1 MNIDA
6 KLKIL
11 KSEMKIKPA
20 QLTISLENFIR
31 EYVEKLEKEGTIL
44 GLYKAFEK
52 KVDFCG
58 VIVFCSYS
66 RMSKTMKMYSV
77 LSRYIKKI

>member
-1 MNIDA
+1 MNAND
-6 KLKIL
+6 KLEIL

-20 QLTISLENFIR
+20 RLTVSLENLIP

-52 KVDFCG
+52 KFDF
-58 VIVFCSYS
+58 
-66 RMSKTMKMYSV
+66 
-77 LSRYIKKI
+77 

>member
-1 MNIDA
+1 MNIDD

-31 EYVEKLEKEGTIL
+31 EYVEKLEREEAIL
-44 GLYKAFEK
+44 GLYEGFEK
-52 KVDFCG
+52 KVDF
-58 VIVFCSYS
+58 
-66 RMSKTMKMYSV
+66 
-77 LSRYIKKI
+77 